1 MSDPLSVTAI
11 LDGMADALPAHPPS
25 DDSSDLASPYE
36 VIALLIYAYLVAL
49 GFKLQGFDKDKKLPA
64 ECESL
69 APRLPPQWNSGF
81 GSCSILYS
89 HKQSAMAFSI
99 RVNLIGQRIEIQG
112 QAVGDNNIC
121 RFERPIGEVVKSEKL
136 LVHFTIKDH
145 EENRSN
151 IAEKLQGVFTSKQA
165 IAGMF
170 PLLHAFF

>member
-1 MSDPLSVTAI
+1 M
-11 LDGMADALPAHPPS
+11 GR
-25 DDSSDLASPYE
+25 LASPYE

-49 GFKLQGFDKDKKLPA
+49 GFKLQSFDKDKKLRKYPFHA
-64 ECESL
+64 HHVLANTKAAVECESL

-81 GSCSILYS
+81 GSCSFLYS
-89 HKQSAMAFSI
+89 NKQSAMAFSI
-99 RVNLIGQRIEIQG
+99 RVNPIGQRIEIQG

-136 LVHFTIKDH
+136 PVHFTIKDH